1 MSGKE
6 TTEKEMVGT
15 MERNQIRKLQAAAK
29 VIGHEHVMLLTNG
42 NGLSGADKSEHELVI
57 LGAWMIA
64 PYDFRKELESMGV
77 GS

>member
-1 MSGKE
+1 
-6 TTEKEMVGT
+6 
-15 MERNQIRKLQAAAK
+15 MERTQIRKLQAAAR

-64 PYDFRKELESMGV
+64 PFKFRRELESMGLA
-77 GS
+77 S